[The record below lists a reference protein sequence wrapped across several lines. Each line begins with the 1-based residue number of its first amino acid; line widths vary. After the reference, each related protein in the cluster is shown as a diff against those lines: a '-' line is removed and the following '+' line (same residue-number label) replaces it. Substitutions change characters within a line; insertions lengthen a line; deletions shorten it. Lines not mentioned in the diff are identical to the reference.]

1 MDVNSLIQSLKDP
14 AIVQSMPLGDKLLAG
29 LYVTLMGMT
38 ITFVG
43 LLFLW
48 AAIALMSRLIGTK
61 KPSEVKVV
69 ERAVA
74 PNAQEAARPTAQVLP
89 ANENAVDDAL
99 IAVIT
104 AAVAA
109 SLKTSIHNIVVRNIV
124 RVHDD
129 TPAWA
134 RAGRTDQ
141 ISKRF

>member
-14 AIVQSMPLGDKLLAG
+14 AVIQSMPMSDKLIAG
-29 LYVTLMGMT
+29 LYVTFMGMT
-38 ITFVG
+38 ITFIG

-48 AAIALMSRLIGTK
+48 GAIWLMSKLLGPK
-61 KPSEVKVV
+61 KPSDLKVV
-69 ERAVA
+69 KDATPQPQQQLPVV
-74 PNAQEAARPTAQVLP
+74 PSAAAAEL
-89 ANENAVDDAL
+89 VDDEL

-124 RVHDD
+124 RVADD

-134 RAGRTDQ
+134 RAGRVDQ
-141 ISKRF
+141 INQRF